1 MVKTFFEVLG
11 DIAEEGQ
18 IIEQKIRLCI
28 ANKADIETLIT
39 DEQKRHRIAVLNRYE
54 RLLRRELNRMKIET
68 INKISSY
75 GGNEKRFYCTS
86 SAATR

>member
-1 MVKTFFEVLG
+1 MVKTFFEMLG

-28 ANKADIETLIT
+28 ANKANIETLIT
-39 DEQKRHRIAVLNRYE
+39 DEQKRHRIAVQNRYE
-54 RLLRRELNRMKIET
+54 RLLRRELAKKRRGV
-68 INKISSY
+68 INKIRNY

>member
-1 MVKTFFEVLG
+1 MVKTFFEMLG

-28 ANKADIETLIT
+28 ANKANIETLIT

-54 RLLRRELNRMKIET
+54 RFLRRELAKKRRGV
-68 INKISSY
+68 INKIRNY
-75 GGNEKRFYCTS
+75 E
-86 SAATR
+86 